1 MLIGL
6 TGKKQSGKSTI
17 SKHLQ
22 EQYGFKELN
31 FADSLKKA
39 LKEILDLTDEQLDGE
54 DKEKLISGYNCTPRE
69 VMQWFGTDIM
79 RNKISKRFPSIHSV
93 WVKNVER
100 KLIELLKQNQD
111 VVISD
116 IRFKNEAD
124 LIVKYGGYIIYV
136 ESDNNIEDLHESEN
150 NKIEYNYKIV
160 NRKEFYN
167 TNYLSK
173 DIHNI
178 INLIK
183 GNYEELN
190 FMI

>member
-54 DKEKLISGYNCTPRE
+54 DKEKLIEGYNCTPRE

-150 NKIEYNYKIV
+150 NKIGYNYKIV